1 MTEAISPAFTTLGS
15 TGIKISPLGI
25 GTWAW
30 GDRIFWNYGRDH
42 QETDISA
49 TVDVLLE
56 NGINF
61 VDTAE
66 VYGRGKSE
74 RLVGKYIPR
83 EISNSVI
90 ASKFFPFPWRL
101 TKKALVR
108 AVQHSLNRLQL
119 TKISLYQMH
128 LPYPPVSI
136 ETWADALHE
145 VVQRGLIEATG
156 VSNYDSEQ
164 MLRMQSGL
172 IKYGLMLASN
182 QVPYS
187 LLDRKIEKDGLLE
200 LCRDHHIS
208 LIAYSPLAQ
217 GMLTGKYTP
226 DNPPTGFRTRRF
238 STRKLGEI
246 QHLIRTMRNIGQE
259 HRGKSPAQ
267 VALNWVMAK
276 GAIPIPGAKNARQA
290 QDNAGALGWQL
301 STDQVAILDAASDR
315 ALAVS

>member
-74 RLVGKYIPR
+74 RLVGKYIPQ
-83 EISNSVI
+83 EISNAVI

-226 DNPPTGFRTRRF
+226 DNPPTGFRARRY

-259 HRGKSPAQ
+259 HSGKSPAQ

-301 STDQVAILDAASDR
+301 SANQVAILDAASDR